1 MKKTAFKRPEHEKIA
16 KGILRD
22 RFDADLFLQVHD
34 YIDLRETGRNHRR
47 KHGHN
52 RAAEEEIGRLWQAEG
67 VEHFRIHILA
77 DWVYDHLAEVV
88 GEYYD
93 KHKAG
98 DFPFPY
104 YEGNEVP
111 YCEAQKL
118 REGPEPS
125 KAPAGTT
132 VLNTAC
138 RNCESAD
145 NLTLSRFW
153 AGMMC
158 TKCLEERQ
166 IEVCVQCASAF
177 YSGLRIES
185 TLGEGK
191 YLCPWCA
198 EAEKNGN

>member
-22 RFDADLFLQVHD
+22 RFDADMFLQVHA

-52 RAAEEEIGRLWQAEG
+52 RAAEEEIGRRWQTEG
-67 VEHFRIHILA
+67 IEHFKIHILA
-77 DWVYDHLAEVV
+77 DWVYDHLADVV
-88 GEYYD
+88 GEYYK

-98 DFPFPY
+98 NFPLPY

-118 REGPEPS
+118 REGSEPS
-125 KAPAGTT
+125 DVLARATISNT
-132 VLNTAC
+132 VC
-138 RNCESAD
+138 RNCESVD
-145 NLTLSRFW
+145 DLTFSHFW
-153 AGMMC
+153 AGMIC
-158 TKCLEERQ
+158 RKCLEERQ
-166 IEVCVQCASAF
+166 IEVCLQCSSAF
-177 YSGLRIES
+177 YRGLRVES
-185 TLGEGK
+185 TINKGK

-198 EAEKNGN
+198 ETEKEGN